1 VLAMG
6 IMAHELAR
14 QSMESGALSGASGQ
28 VNIAW
33 QCDETADGPSLV
45 WSWKETGNSQE
56 IASLDTSLVQLC
68 AEHELQGFASIAD
81 GPDGR
86 RITVTAKL
94 QSIGGEADA

>member
-1 VLAMG
+1 
-6 IMAHELAR
+6 
-14 QSMESGALSGASGQ
+14 
-28 VNIAW
+28 
-33 QCDETADGPSLV
+33 V